1 MFTTD
6 ETFRKVRHYCHF
18 IGKYRDAGN
27 SVCNLRFNVSKKLA
41 NESVGQFKCLVKN
54 TKKCKKISVPIGKES
69 TKLINMGIKK
79 L

>member
-1 MFTTD
+1 M
-6 ETFRKVRHYCHF
+6 
-18 IGKYRDAGN
+18 
-27 SVCNLRFNVSKKLA
+27 CNLRFNVSKKLA
-41 NESVGQFKCLVKN
+41 NESVGQFECLVKN